1 MKGVFEMIGYLPCR
15 DCGAE
20 TNVADLVSKLC
31 SECARKR
38 TFHLADLQRKYEKAL
53 EDGTTEQA
61 ASLADEI
68 RAYQQAEG
76 VRLKDIPGAYRVH

>member
-1 MKGVFEMIGYLPCR
+1 MIGYLPCR
-15 DCGAE
+15 DCGTE

-31 SECARKR
+31 PECAKKR

-53 EDGTTEQA
+53 KDKDTEQA
-61 ASLADEI
+61 SAIADEI

-76 VRLKDIPGAYRVH
+76 VRLKDIPGAYRVK

>member
-1 MKGVFEMIGYLPCR
+1 MIGYLPCR

-31 SECARKR
+31 PECAKKR
-38 TFHLADLQRKYEKAL
+38 TFNLADLQRKYQKAM
-53 EDGTTEQA
+53 EDKDTEQA
-61 ASLADEI
+61 ATLADQI

-76 VRLKDIPGAYRVH
+76 VRLKDVPDAYRVH

>member
-1 MKGVFEMIGYLPCR
+1 MIGYLPCR

-31 SECARKR
+31 PECARKR
-38 TFHLADLQRKYEKAL
+38 TAHLADLQRKYEKAL
-53 EDGTTEQA
+53 EDKDTEQA
-61 ASLADEI
+61 SAIADEI

-76 VRLKDIPGAYRVH
+76 VRLKDVPGAYRVK